1 LGVCLDLL
9 RSLGYGL
16 TTAELQ
22 GMARIREVLETH
34 DWAAP
39 ESDEPDDDLEEQL
52 LGLDEGAGFN
62 LEVNQLEREM
72 LGLRMAVERGGEDE
86 EKDDEDRVEA
96 MDELML
102 RVQGIKGMYSIIWH
116 LQSAGSADY
125 LDMSAEL
132 PENERKRFAARAVRD
147 IMKEI

>member
-1 LGVCLDLL
+1 
-9 RSLGYGL
+9 
-16 TTAELQ
+16 
-22 GMARIREVLETH
+22 MARIREVLETH

-39 ESDEPDDDLEEQL
+39 EPDEPDDDLEEQL

-72 LGLRMAVERGGEDE
+72 LGLRMAVERGGDDE

-102 RVQGIKGMYSIIWH
+102 RVQGIKGMYSIICP

>member
-1 LGVCLDLL
+1 
-9 RSLGYGL
+9 
-16 TTAELQ
+16 
-22 GMARIREVLETH
+22 MARIREVLETH

-39 ESDEPDDDLEEQL
+39 EPDEPDDDLEEQL

-102 RVQGIKGMYSIIWH
+102 RVQGIKGMYSIICPCN
-116 LQSAGSADY
+116 QQ
-125 LDMSAEL
+125 
-132 PENERKRFAARAVRD
+132 AALTV
-147 IMKEI
+147 